1 MQKKIYDRSKTFP
14 LKVFSVASAF
24 TFSHFASS
32 VKSEAIFKKKNQ
44 KKYPNDSY
52 CRLKNNLGLFELFN
66 RAEHLIKL
74 NISKNIT
81 L

>member
-1 MQKKIYDRSKTFP
+1 MTDPKLSLWRYSVLHLRLHLVILQALLKAKQSLKKKI
-14 LKVFSVASAF
+14 
-24 TFSHFASS
+24 
-32 VKSEAIFKKKNQ
+32 